1 MFDIGL
7 TEIALILLVAIFA
20 IGPERMPE
28 VARFLVKAKRM
39 MNKLTLDVR
48 NLWDTIDL
56 PEDTPKSTPK
66 APQSENLKHDSK
78 KKNPK

>member
-7 TEIALILLVAIFA
+7 TEVALILLVAIFA

-39 MNKLTLDVR
+39 LNKLTLDVKS
-48 NLWDTIDL
+48 LWDGIDM
-56 PEDTPKSTPK
+56 PEDNVKDV
-66 APQSENLKHDSK
+66 KHDSK
-78 KKNPK
+78 K

>member
-7 TEIALILLVAIFA
+7 TEVALILLVAIFA

-39 MNKLTLDVR
+39 LNKLTLDVKS
-48 NLWDTIDL
+48 LWDGIDL
-56 PEDTPKSTPK
+56 PEDNVKDI
-66 APQSENLKHDSK
+66 KHDSK
-78 KKNPK
+78 K

>member
-7 TEIALILLVAIFA
+7 TEVALILLVAIFA

-39 MNKLTLDVR
+39 LNKLTLDVKS
-48 NLWDTIDL
+48 LWDGIDL
-56 PEDTPKSTPK
+56 PEDNVKDV
-66 APQSENLKHDSK
+66 KHDNK
-78 KKNPK
+78 K

>member
-7 TEIALILLVAIFA
+7 TEVALILLVAIFA

-39 MNKLTLDVR
+39 LNKLTLDVKS
-48 NLWDTIDL
+48 LWDGIDL
-56 PEDTPKSTPK
+56 PEDNIKDV
-66 APQSENLKHDSK
+66 KHDSK
-78 KKNPK
+78 K

>member
-7 TEIALILLVAIFA
+7 TEVALILLVAIFA

-39 MNKLTLDVR
+39 LNKLTLDVKS
-48 NLWDTIDL
+48 LWDGIDL
-56 PEDTPKSTPK
+56 PEDNVKDV
-66 APQSENLKHDSK
+66 KHDSK
-78 KKNPK
+78 K

>member
-7 TEIALILLVAIFA
+7 TEVALILLVAIFA

-39 MNKLTLDVR
+39 LNKLTGDVKS
-48 NLWDTIDL
+48 LWDTIDL
-56 PEDTPKSTPK
+56 PEDDNKES
-66 APQSENLKHDSK
+66 QKHDSK
-78 KKNPK
+78 K